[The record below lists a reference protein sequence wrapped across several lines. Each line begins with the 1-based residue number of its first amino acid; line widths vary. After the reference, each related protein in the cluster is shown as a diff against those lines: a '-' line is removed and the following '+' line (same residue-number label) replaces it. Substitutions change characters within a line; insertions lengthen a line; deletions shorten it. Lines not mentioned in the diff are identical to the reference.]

1 MTIVWSPHARSLQD
15 DILAQIRDDLSTE
28 DAIRWYD
35 RMCDVVAPLADFPYS
50 GSPIPFVCFQT
61 IPENIDSLRQ
71 TFCGP
76 YRIVYEPVDGE
87 IHILSIR
94 HSRMLIAEGDTY
106 VPHFTASTPPTE
118 SE

>member
-1 MTIVWSPHARSLQD
+1 MTIAWSPHARSLQD
-15 DILAQIRDDLSTE
+15 DILAQIRDDLSSE

-35 RMCDVVAPLADFPYS
+35 RMCGVVAPLADFPYS
-50 GSPIPFVCFQT
+50 GSPISPVCFQT
-61 IPENIDSLRQ
+61 IPENIDRLRQ

-94 HSRMLIAEGDTY
+94 HARMLIADSDTNW
-106 VPHFTASTPPTE
+106 S
-118 SE
+118 

>member
-1 MTIVWSPHARSLQD
+1 
-15 DILAQIRDDLSTE
+15 
-28 DAIRWYD
+28 
-35 RMCDVVAPLADFPYS
+35 MCDVVAPLADFPYS

-94 HSRMLIAEGDTY
+94 HSRMLIAEGDTDW
-106 VPHFTASTPPTE
+106 S
-118 SE
+118 

>member
-1 MTIVWSPHARSLQD
+1 MTIVWSPHTRSLQD

-94 HSRMLIAEGDTY
+94 HSRMLIAEGDTDW
-106 VPHFTASTPPTE
+106 S
-118 SE
+118 